1 MEVENIE
8 VNNIEYE
15 VKGLIEFSS
24 LARLLFD
31 LAKRQKEL
39 ENKYEYINDSVQDKD
54 QRLSDLELK
63 INGESR
69 SYKRKYDGDTFSQKS
84 RPFEGSY
91 KTITYNENNEESPSK
106 EEGLDST
113 HGNKIN
119 TEHIAKLTK
128 RVKDIEKKLS
138 EMNTRTNKDMIPK
151 IKTNIDSIKNAN
163 KHLDDL
169 DKNYEEINKKYIEFK
184 EQLDNMRV
192 KVEDFNIYDLF
203 KGESGDGGNIDVS
216 KALIMNLENKIFKKF
231 DLYDEKNKKNETDL
245 FKALEDLKTMK
256 GLVDNFK
263 VQNQRTTEKVNEIE
277 TNLNDYMNKT
287 DNKIEEINNSLE
299 HLQGNL
305 KGGVDTSEI
314 NKELD
319 EKIKKLED
327 ELKNMINNSIDSVK
341 QSQSNSIDQM
351 TKKKFEELEQ
361 NLKDLR
367 KNINEVEKK
376 LISNINNVNNSLKDN
391 ISNLE
396 KEIKK
401 KLNPNDLNSINDKL
415 YSLEENEKDLNSRM
429 DALYESSDKTKL
441 ELVNFNK
448 KLEYL
453 LGEFDTLKNN
463 LEKNKAI
470 KSNESDNNNFVDQ
483 TLFNNLKKEITLKLD
498 KFRLITEEFD
508 RNINE
513 INSSLAHF
521 PTNKD
526 FVQLQNTMMSMLDEF
541 KISCIKKYMDKNEIH
556 KNLKILENQIKLLGE
571 SYKKVD
577 TADNWLLAKKP
588 LNNYQCA
595 SCEAMLKDLE
605 KKDNYI
611 AWNKYPN
618 REDKTYRMGHGFSR
632 MLQMVNE
639 EIIKNIESKENKEYM
654 SDEDRKMPINKSKY
668 NDSST
673 MYENKSIKLPKVN
686 NQKTMTNEK
695 YGLTINRFNMNTSPY
710 EETDSL
716 SPDEPRVTR
725 IYKLSNKRSFVFNK
739 TVTEG
744 NNMNANKEEGN
755 LDKNKENNGSNIQMS
770 MTIPN
775 DKK

>member
-39 ENKYEYINDSVQDKD
+39 ENKYEYINDSVLDKD

-91 KTITYNENNEESPSK
+91 KTLTYNENNEEPLSK
-106 EEGLDST
+106 DDGLDST
-113 HGNKIN
+113 HGIKIN

-138 EMNTRTNKDMIPK
+138 EMNSRTNKDMIPK
-151 IKTNIDSIKNAN
+151 IKTNIDSIKYAN
-163 KHLDDL
+163 KRLDDL
-169 DKNYEEINKKYIEFK
+169 DKNYEEINKKFIEFK
-184 EQLDNMRV
+184 EKFDDVRV
-192 KVEDFNIYDLF
+192 KVQDFNIYDLF
-203 KGESGDGGNIDVS
+203 KGESGDGGNIDIS

-231 DLYDEKNKKNETDL
+231 DLYDERNKKNETDL
-245 FKALEDLKTMK
+245 FKALEDLKAMK

-299 HLQGNL
+299 QLQGSL
-305 KGGVDTSEI
+305 KGGVDTSEL

-327 ELKNMINNSIDSVK
+327 ELKNMINDSIESVK
-341 QSQSNSIDQM
+341 QNQNNSINQM

-361 NLKDLR
+361 NLKDLK
-367 KNINEVEKK
+367 KNINDVEKK
-376 LISNINNVNNSLKDN
+376 LISNVNNVNNSLKED

-415 YSLEENEKDLNSRM
+415 YSLEENEKDLNARM
-429 DALYESSDKTKL
+429 DALYEGSDKTKL

-448 KLEYL
+448 KLEYI
-453 LGEFDTLKNN
+453 LGEFDALKTNF
-463 LEKNKAI
+463 EKNKTI
-470 KSNESDNNNFVDQ
+470 KTNDSDNNNFVDQ
-483 TLFNNLKKEITLKLD
+483 ALLNNLKKEIAGKLD
-498 KFRLITEEFD
+498 KLRIITEEFD

-513 INSSLAHF
+513 INSSLSNF

-541 KISCIKKYMDKNEIH
+541 KISCNKKYMDKTEIH

-571 SYKKVD
+571 SYKKMD

-618 REDKTYRMGHGFSR
+618 REDKKYRMGHGFSR

-639 EIIKNIESKENKEYM
+639 EIIKNIESKENKGYM

-673 MYENKSIKLPKVN
+673 LYDNRSIKLPKVN

-695 YGLTINRFNMNTSPY
+695 YVLTANRFNMNTSPY

-725 IYKLSNKRSFVFNK
+725 IYKLNKKRSFVFNK
-739 TVTEG
+739 TSTEG

-755 LDKNKENNGSNIQMS
+755 FDKNKGNFGSNIQMS

>member
-351 TKKKFEELEQ
+351 TKK
-361 NLKDLR
+361 NLK
-367 KNINEVEKK
+367 N
-376 LISNINNVNNSLKDN
+376 
-391 ISNLE
+391 
-396 KEIKK
+396 
-401 KLNPNDLNSINDKL
+401 
-415 YSLEENEKDLNSRM
+415 
-429 DALYESSDKTKL
+429 
-441 ELVNFNK
+441 
-448 KLEYL
+448 
-453 LGEFDTLKNN
+453 
-463 LEKNKAI
+463 
-470 KSNESDNNNFVDQ
+470 
-483 TLFNNLKKEITLKLD
+483 
-498 KFRLITEEFD
+498 
-508 RNINE
+508 
-513 INSSLAHF
+513 
-521 PTNKD
+521 
-526 FVQLQNTMMSMLDEF
+526 
-541 KISCIKKYMDKNEIH
+541 
-556 KNLKILENQIKLLGE
+556 
-571 SYKKVD
+571 
-577 TADNWLLAKKP
+577 
-588 LNNYQCA
+588 
-595 SCEAMLKDLE
+595 
-605 KKDNYI
+605 
-611 AWNKYPN
+611 
-618 REDKTYRMGHGFSR
+618 
-632 MLQMVNE
+632 
-639 EIIKNIESKENKEYM
+639 
-654 SDEDRKMPINKSKY
+654 
-668 NDSST
+668 
-673 MYENKSIKLPKVN
+673 
-686 NQKTMTNEK
+686 
-695 YGLTINRFNMNTSPY
+695 
-710 EETDSL
+710 
-716 SPDEPRVTR
+716 
-725 IYKLSNKRSFVFNK
+725 
-739 TVTEG
+739 
-744 NNMNANKEEGN
+744 
-755 LDKNKENNGSNIQMS
+755 
-770 MTIPN
+770 
-775 DKK
+775 